1 MLNISTEHIFPK
13 LPLIFLMVDT
23 KSDTN
28 KITVQSRK
36 IVRTAPPA
44 D

>member
-1 MLNISTEHIFPK
+1 MFISTKDIFSK
-13 LPLIFLMVDT
+13 LPLIFLIVDANKT
-23 KSDTN
+23 DTN
-28 KITVQSRK
+28 RTTLQSGK